1 MNTVTYTVKGMTCSG
16 CVKKVVTAVSAIEGI
31 ESDHIDVDVSVGTL
45 ELDTPS
51 PVDDAQVREAIRG
64 AGYEVTS

>member
-16 CVKKVVTAVSAIEGI
+16 CVNKVVTAVSAIEGI
-31 ESDHIDVDVSVGTL
+31 EPDHIDVDVSVGTM
-45 ELDTPS
+45 ELATPS
-51 PVDDAQVREAIRG
+51 PVDDSQVREAIRG